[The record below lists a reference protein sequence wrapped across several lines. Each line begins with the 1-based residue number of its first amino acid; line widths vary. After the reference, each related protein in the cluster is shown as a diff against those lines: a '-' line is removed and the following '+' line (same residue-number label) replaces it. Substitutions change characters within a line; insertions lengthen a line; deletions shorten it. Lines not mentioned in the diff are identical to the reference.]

1 MTALAGGRKHHRRE
15 TTMNL
20 GLDTLIV
27 CVLIIVARIA
37 DVTFGTLRTV
47 SIVQGRRA
55 LAWGLGFAEI
65 LIWVFAVSKVITNL
79 DQPLYAL
86 CYAFGFATGNYVGL
100 TLERYLAWGNQVLR
114 VFTRKGFELAD
125 TLWAEG
131 VPATVF
137 EGDGRDDAVY
147 LLYIQ
152 VPRRRLPRVA
162 RRVRELD
169 RDCYYIVEDVR
180 LTSTARAVVR
190 EPTGWRA
197 ILKKK

>member
-1 MTALAGGRKHHRRE
+1 MDAEAIL
-15 TTMNL
+15 
-20 GLDTLIV
+20 V
-27 CVLIIVARIA
+27 CFLIIIARIA
-37 DVTFGTLRTV
+37 DVSLGTIRTV

-79 DQPLYAL
+79 GQPIFAV

-100 TLERYLAWGNQVLR
+100 TLERWLSMGRQGVR
-114 VFTRKGFELAD
+114 IFTRKGFEVAD

-131 VPATVF
+131 IPATVF
-137 EGDGRDDAVY
+137 EGEGRDDAVY
-147 LLYIQ
+147 ELFISTPRRQ
-152 VPRRRLPRVA
+152 VPHVT

-169 RDCYYIVEDVR
+169 PECFYVIEDVR
-180 LTSTARAVVR
+180 TASTAHPVPRQ
-190 EPTGWRA
+190 PTGWRA

>member
-1 MTALAGGRKHHRRE
+1 MGIE
-15 TTMNL
+15 W
-20 GLDTLIV
+20 DTVLV
-27 CVLIIVARIA
+27 CLLIIVARIA
-37 DVTFGTLRTV
+37 DVSFGTLRTV
-47 SIVQGRRA
+47 AIVQGRRA

-65 LIWVFAVSKVITNL
+65 LIWVFAVSKVIHNL
-79 DQPLYAL
+79 DQPVYAL
-86 CYAFGFATGNYVGL
+86 SYALGFATGNYVGL
-100 TLERYLAWGNQVLR
+100 TLEGWLSFGSQALR
-114 VFTRKGFELAD
+114 IFTRRGFEVAD

-131 VPATVF
+131 VPVTVF

-152 VPRRRLPRVA
+152 SPRRDIRWVS

-169 RDCYYIVEDVR
+169 PACFFIVEDIR
-180 LTSTARAVVR
+180 QASTSRSIPR

>member
-1 MTALAGGRKHHRRE
+1 MELNLE
-15 TTMNL
+15 TVLMCL
-20 GLDTLIV
+20 
-27 CVLIIVARIA
+27 LIIIARIA
-37 DVTFGTLRTV
+37 DVSFGTLRTV

-79 DQPLYAL
+79 DQPIYAL
-86 CYAFGFATGNYVGL
+86 AYAIGFATGNYVGL
-100 TLERYLAWGNQVLR
+100 TLESWLSMGNQVLR
-114 VFTRKGFELAD
+114 VFTRRGFEVAD

-131 VPATVF
+131 LPATIF
-137 EGDGRDDAVY
+137 EGEGRDDTTY
-147 LLYIQ
+147 LLYMQ
-152 VPRRRLPRVA
+152 TPRRQIRKVV

-169 RDCYYIVEDVR
+169 PKCYYIIEDIR
-180 LTSTARAVVR
+180 TASTARRLMR